1 MINRRTLLVL
11 VNAIYFKSDWATKFD
26 TSVAIKFQISH
37 SSSIEVPMMRK
48 TETVFYARL
57 DTLSSAMV
65 ELPYKGNRIVMQV
78 LLPRTMFGLED
89 LEAKLKN
96 VDIHELFENKKRK
109 MEVKIRLPKFKLV
122 STLPL
127 NENLKELGLKN
138 LFTTGAADLGGIA
151 SGGLYVSLVIQKAL
165 IEVDEEGTVAS
176 AATGAVVGTESAS
189 GPIVP
194 IMFTADHPFIFFL
207 RDMESGILLFQGR
220 VINPLK

>member
-1 MINRRTLLVL
+1 MV
-11 VNAIYFKSDWATKFD
+11 
-26 TSVAIKFQISH
+26 IK
-37 SSSIEVPMMRK
+37 
-48 TETVFYARL
+48 
-57 DTLSSAMV
+57 
-65 ELPYKGNRIVMQV
+65 
-78 LLPRTMFGLED
+78 
-89 LEAKLKN
+89 
-96 VDIHELFENKKRK
+96 
-109 MEVKIRLPKFKLV
+109 LPKIKLV

-127 NENLKELGLKN
+127 IENLKELGLKN
-138 LFTTGAADLGGIA
+138 LFTPGAADLGGIA

>member
-1 MINRRTLLVL
+1 MIHEDTRLVL

-26 TSVAIKFQISH
+26 TSVATKFQISR

-48 TETVFYARL
+48 TDRVFYAKL

-78 LLPRTMFGLED
+78 LLPETKFGLKD
-89 LEAKLKN
+89 LENKLKN
-96 VDIHELFENKKRK
+96 VDIHELFENEKYRTA
-109 MEVKIRLPKFKLV
+109 VKIRLPKFKLV

-138 LFTTGAADLGGIA
+138 LFTPGAADLGGIA

-176 AATGAVVGTESAS
+176 AATGAVVGTESAP
-189 GPIVP
+189 GPLTVP
-194 IMFTADHPFIFFL
+194 IMFTAFIFYL